1 VISAQQN
8 SLITGMIDH
17 LIPRG
22 IAILQYTD
30 DTVICLEHDMEQA
43 RNMKILFYLYK
54 QMSSLKISFE
64 KSEIMLV
71 GGDDNIA
78 IGYVD
83 LFNCQTNLFP
93 MKYLG
98 VPILASR
105 LYVVDWTKMEEK
117 PTKKLD
123 VCQGNS
129 LSIARRT
136 TLINSSLINSTIYHM
151 SMYLLPKT
159 VIKRMDKNRRKF
171 FWQGGSLKKKY
182 HLVQW
187 GKICRSKKK
196 GGLGIKNLRKF
207 NVRLLCKCWWALENE
222 DELWQDIVR
231 LKYVKNS
238 PTCQSLLGYL
248 IPPFGVTC

>member
-1 VISAQQN
+1 
-8 SLITGMIDH
+8 
-17 LIPRG
+17 
-22 IAILQYTD
+22 
-30 DTVICLEHDMEQA
+30 
-43 RNMKILFYLYK
+43 
-54 QMSSLKISFE
+54 
-64 KSEIMLV
+64 MLV
-71 GGDDNIA
+71 GGDDNIT

-98 VPILASR
+98 IPILASR
-105 LYVVDWTKMEEK
+105 LHVVDWTKMEEK
-117 PTKKLD
+117 PAKKLD

-129 LSIARRT
+129 LSIARRI
-136 TLINSSLINSTIYHM
+136 TLINSNLINSIIYHM

-187 GKICRSKKK
+187 GKVCRSKKK

-207 NVRLLCKCWWALENE
+207 NVSLLCKWWWALENE
-222 DELWQDIVR
+222 EGLWQDIVR

-238 PTCQSLLGYL
+238 PTCQSLLGYMIL
-248 IPPFGVTC
+248 PFGVTC